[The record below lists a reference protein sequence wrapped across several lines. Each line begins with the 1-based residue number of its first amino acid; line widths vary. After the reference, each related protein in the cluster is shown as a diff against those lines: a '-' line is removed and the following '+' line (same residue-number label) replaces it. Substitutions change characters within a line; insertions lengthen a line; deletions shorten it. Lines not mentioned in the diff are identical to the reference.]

1 MVWLV
6 ARLVRRVRL
15 PSSRGLVL
23 IAALVTV
30 AAGALFALTEHVSWF
45 TGLYWAV
52 VTVTTVGYGDVV
64 PKNTAGRVV
73 AIGTMVTVIPL
84 VGAVFANWAAEATSV
99 HFRRVLGM
107 HTHSELTG
115 HLVVLGYTPLIPHL
129 LPDLLKSHE
138 ALVLVADVE
147 ANHLPEEP
155 AMRFIAGD
163 PANPHILAKANLARA
178 GKIVIVGNTDGDVLM
193 TAIEARHQAAEDS
206 ILAIAHSA
214 KAVEALRALGVEGMA
229 TQDLVG
235 AVIARSTDTPHAA
248 AMLERLLTG
257 EDTVLEEVLAE
268 PDWVGRP
275 LSEIR
280 SLPGACV
287 LGVFQEGT
295 FDWGLSTDPR
305 VTAKT
310 VLIRLREVEGH
321 PPAGTKTLEGNP

>member
-23 IAALVTV
+23 VAAAVTLVAAAL
-30 AAGALFALTEHVSWF
+30 FSLTERVSWF

-64 PKNTAGRVV
+64 PKNTAARVV

-84 VGAVFANWAAEATSV
+84 VGAVFANWAAEETSV

-107 HTHSELTG
+107 HRHSELAG

-129 LPDLLKSHE
+129 LPDLLKSHD

-155 AMRFIAGD
+155 ALRFIAGD
-163 PANPHILAKANLARA
+163 PANPHILAKANLHQAA
-178 GKIVIVGNTDGDVLM
+178 KVVIVGNTDGDVLM
-193 TAIEARHQAAEDS
+193 TAIEAQHQAPKGS
-206 ILAIAHSA
+206 ILAIAHSS

-257 EDTVLEEVLAE
+257 GDTVLEEVSASPE
-268 PDWVGRP
+268 WVGRP
-275 LSEIR
+275 LSAIR
-280 SLPGACV
+280 SHPGACI
-287 LGVFQEGT
+287 LGVVQAGH
-295 FDWGLSTDPR
+295 FDWGLGTDPR
-305 VTAKT
+305 ITTDT
-310 VLIRLREVEGH
+310 VLVRLREVPSASRDGTG
-321 PPAGTKTLEGNP
+321 PAPGR